1 MSNWSLK
8 QWSEQL
14 HSVDEPTRHEAAF
27 MLGENGDASVVA
39 ELLEKETKHG
49 DFWAATERGI
59 PLEPVYRP
67 LIQTIEKALKTLG
80 IRQLHQAHADLTA
93 WRKWKAKKENPADR
107 PEWKRTPLGAI
118 IAGMANTRHGGFSSS
133 SSSRAAW
140 VLGEIAAELQSWEII
155 LERQVNWA
163 RLSTLPQERWGAI
176 TPHLRDFVLELGPK
190 NQADARKVSAAL
202 RDQIG
207 AELVEMLEALNARR
221 AQGEPNDLATVQSY
235 LISSIGHI
243 KYSAGYSAVAAALRP
258 EWPDLRWEIVTAL
271 GQLKVSDGLALLQGV
286 LGSAQG
292 ALKART
298 ARALGMLG
306 VREATSDLLPLLND
320 DDPSIRTQALRAL
333 GRLAVPQT
341 RDRIFQQ
348 LLDDDETVRF
358 AAGTALGMLGDGR
371 TVPYL
376 LKAIAEGDYIVQREA
391 EAAIQSLGTSTLTPL
406 VQLLRSGKPP
416 YRAEAARRLGALG
429 DARAVRYLI
438 PSLIEEDCG
447 LPAAAA
453 LLRLG
458 KASVEELLRYLN
470 DDPELDNVTPELK
483 ELVARVLGKIG
494 DPRTVTPML
503 TIVADSEQSHRLRE
517 EAARV
522 LGQLGDATAIQ
533 PLTKALSEPS
543 SAAVHIRAEAA
554 RALGR
559 IGDPAPI
566 PKLIDAVGDP
576 DDKIRTYAIEALGA
590 IGDARA
596 VVPLIRELSGFR
608 QAGRAGIIQALGRLG
623 SSDAVE
629 PLMEV
634 ATDQP
639 YTYLNGYALQAL
651 AQLGDSRIVSL
662 ILHERDWHQELGQAL
677 KALGTTA
684 MAPLVEELRTGEK
697 PEVRAL
703 AALSLGDLGEDSS
716 MGTLITAL
724 QDPSVQVQKAAARA
738 LAQIHT
744 P

>member
-14 HSVDEPTRHEAAF
+14 HSVDEPTRHEAAH

-39 ELLEKETKHG
+39 DLLEKETKHSN
-49 DFWAATERGI
+49 FWAATERGI

-67 LIQTIEKALKTLG
+67 LLQTITKALKNLG
-80 IRQLHQAHADLTA
+80 TIQLHQAHADLKA
-93 WRKWKAKKENPADR
+93 WHAWKGKQKPAER
-107 PEWKRTPLGAI
+107 PEWKQTPLGAL
-118 IAGMANTRHGGFSSS
+118 IAGMANTRRGGFSAQA
-133 SSSRAAW
+133 SSRAAW
-140 VLGEIAAELQSWEII
+140 VLGEIGAELETWSVL
-155 LERQVNWA
+155 LEREINWA
-163 RLSTLPQERWGAI
+163 VLNTLPLKSWGSI
-176 TPHLRDFVLELGPK
+176 TPNLRDFVGEIGTTK
-190 NQADARKVSAAL
+190 QAAARKVAVDL
-202 RDQIG
+202 RAQIG
-207 AELVEMLEALNARR
+207 VELVEMLEALTERR
-221 AQGEPNDLATVQSY
+221 AMGEPNDLATVQSY

-243 KYSAGYSAVAAALRP
+243 KYTAGFAAINDALRP
-258 EWPDLRWEIVTAL
+258 AWPDLHWEIVTAL
-271 GQLKVSDGLALLQGV
+271 GLLKLESGLEPLVGV
-286 LGSAQG
+286 LATAEG

-306 VREATSDLLPLLND
+306 MRQATRKLLPLLND

-341 RDRIFQQ
+341 RDRIFQL

-358 AAGTALGMLGDGR
+358 TAGTALGMLGDGR

-376 LKAIAEGDYIVQREA
+376 LKAIAEGDHIVQREA
-391 EAAIQSLGTSTLTPL
+391 EAAMRTLGTSTLTPL
-406 VQLLRSGKPP
+406 VQILRDGKPP
-416 YRAEAARRLGALG
+416 YRAVAAQRLGALG

-438 PSLIEEDCG
+438 PSLVEDDCG

-453 LLRLG
+453 LLAIG
-458 KASVEELLRYLN
+458 SASVEELLRYLS
-470 DDPELDNVTPELK
+470 DDPELENVTPELK

-494 DPRTVTPML
+494 DPRTVKPML
-503 TIVADSEQSHRLRE
+503 SIVDDVEQSHRLRE

-522 LGQLGDATAIQ
+522 LGQLGNTTAVK
-533 PLTKALSEPS
+533 PLIKALSETS
-543 SAAVHIRAEAA
+543 AAAVHIRAEAA

-559 IGDPAPI
+559 IGDSSPI

-576 DDKIRTYAIEALGA
+576 EDKIRTYAIEALGA

-596 VVPLIRELSGFR
+596 VAPLIRELSGFR
-608 QAGRAGIIQALGRLG
+608 QAGRAGIIQALGGLG

-629 PLMEV
+629 PLMAV

-639 YTYLNGYALQAL
+639 HTYLNGYALQAL
-651 AQLGDSRIVSL
+651 AQLGDSRIVPL
-662 ILHERDWHQELGQAL
+662 ILHERGWHQELVQVL
-677 KALGTTA
+677 KSLGSSA
-684 MAPLVEELRTGEK
+684 QPPLVEELRTGEK
-697 PEVRAL
+697 PEIRAL

-716 MGTLITAL
+716 MGSLITAL
-724 QDPSVQVQKAAARA
+724 QDPSAQVQKAAARA

-744 P
+744 Q